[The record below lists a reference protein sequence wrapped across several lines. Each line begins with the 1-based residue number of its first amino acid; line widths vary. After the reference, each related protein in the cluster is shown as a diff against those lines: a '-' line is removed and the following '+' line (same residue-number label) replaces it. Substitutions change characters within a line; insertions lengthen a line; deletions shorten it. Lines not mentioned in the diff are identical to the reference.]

1 MAEINR
7 AAKALIR
14 RESDGRYLVLTCS
27 LWPENPRRSQQPDL
41 PGGTIEPGERIE
53 EGLLRE
59 VQEETGLQL
68 SPGKLQLGYCFT
80 RLGDDGVSNSFL
92 LFTAETSG
100 EATITLSWEHES
112 YQWMTAKEVLDLSI
126 RSPYPEMFQHLHTVG
141 LLV

>member
-68 SPGKLQLGYCFT
+68 SPGVLQLGYCFT
-80 RLGDDGVSNSFL
+80 RLRDDGVSNSFL